1 MTFLPGR
8 QRSWLTKLLCAAVA
22 GYILLSSISNCVSVK
37 CSIVP
42 YEPNAFIGLEKPIM
56 FLIERLPVSF
66 VVNYN
71 RDIEVPLLRA
81 QVLKKQ
87 TIFRERE

>member
-1 MTFLPGR
+1 
-8 QRSWLTKLLCAAVA
+8 
-22 GYILLSSISNCVSVK
+22 
-37 CSIVP
+37 
-42 YEPNAFIGLEKPIM
+42 M